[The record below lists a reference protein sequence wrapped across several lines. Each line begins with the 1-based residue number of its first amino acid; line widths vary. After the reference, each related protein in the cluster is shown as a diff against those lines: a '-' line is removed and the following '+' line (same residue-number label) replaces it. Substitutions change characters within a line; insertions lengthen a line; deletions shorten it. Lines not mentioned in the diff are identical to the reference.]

1 MVQTVISDGSYDRV
15 SRSMLIAAVEK
26 AGALEQARERAD
38 EYAEAARDC
47 LDDLP
52 ESEHCEALRAI
63 PAYVLERDR

>member
-1 MVQTVISDGSYDRV
+1 MISFAPTE
-15 SRSMLIAAVEK
+15 SRTLIDQLLAER
-26 AGALEQARERAD
+26 ARERAD